1 MNESHNESRSES
13 HTESQNE
20 KQDMNFFSQLES
32 KFAEK
37 IIASNQI
44 ASNEIEIRIAAENLI
59 DVVTTLKEDEGLDFD
74 IMINVTAV
82 DYMDS
87 NFMSRPVTDR
97 FDLVYNF
104 LSIGKLNRLRIKVAV
119 SETQAEVQTLT
130 GLYESANFME
140 REVWDM
146 YGIKFKDHPDLRRI
160 LMYDEFEGHPLRKD
174 YPVQGKQPRVPMRHP
189 EVSNTARL
197 MQRPELVQI
206 KKSTPRAS

>member
-1 MNESHNESRSES
+1 MNESHSES
-13 HTESQNE
+13 HKE
-20 KQDMNFFSQLES
+20 KQDTNLLSELES

-37 IIASNQI
+37 IIANSQI
-44 ASNEIEIRIAAENLI
+44 ASNEVEIRIAAESLI
-59 DVVTTLKEDEGLDFD
+59 EVVTALKEDEGLDFD
-74 IMINVTAV
+74 ILINVTAV
-82 DYMDS
+82 DFMDS

-104 LSIGKLNRLRIKVAV
+104 LSIANLNRLRIKVAV

-146 YGIKFKDHPDLRRI
+146 YGIKFTDHPDLRRI

-206 KKSTPRAS
+206 KKSNTQAS

>member
-1 MNESHNESRSES
+1 
-13 HTESQNE
+13 
-20 KQDMNFFSQLES
+20 
-32 KFAEK
+32 
-37 IIASNQI
+37 
-44 ASNEIEIRIAAENLI
+44 
-59 DVVTTLKEDEGLDFD
+59 
-74 IMINVTAV
+74 
-82 DYMDS
+82 
-87 NFMSRPVTDR
+87 MSRPVTDR

-104 LSIGKLNRLRIKVAV
+104 LSIANLNRLRIKVAV

-146 YGIKFKDHPDLRRI
+146 YGIKFTDHPDLRRI

-206 KKSTPRAS
+206 KKSNTQAS

>member
-1 MNESHNESRSES
+1 VENQNIDLLSEL
-13 HTESQNE
+13 
-20 KQDMNFFSQLES
+20 KSQL
-32 KFAEK
+32 AER
-37 IIASNQI
+37 ILAANQI
-44 ASNEIEIRIAAENLI
+44 DHGEVEIRISAENLI
-59 DVVTTLKEDEGLDFD
+59 DVVTTLKEYSDFD
-74 IMINVTAV
+74 FDMLISVTAV

-104 LSIGKLNRLRIKVAV
+104 LSIGNFNRLLIKVAV
-119 SETQAEVQTLT
+119 SETKAEAPTLT

-146 YGIKFKDHPDLRRI
+146 YGIKFVDHPDLRRI

-174 YPVQGKQPRVPMRHP
+174 YPIQGKQPRVPLRHP

-206 KKSTPRAS
+206 NKAEKTTPKR

>member
-1 MNESHNESRSES
+1 MNESKEQKQDPNLL
-13 HTESQNE
+13 TKLESQ
-20 KQDMNFFSQLES
+20 
-32 KFAEK
+32 FAEK
-37 IIASNQI
+37 ILASSQI
-44 ASNEIEIRIAAENLI
+44 DSNEIEIRVAAESLI
-59 DVVTTLKEDEGLDFD
+59 EVVTALKEDPELAFD
-74 IMINVTAV
+74 VLINVTAV

-87 NFMSRPVTDR
+87 NFMSRPVTER

-104 LSIGKLNRLRIKVAV
+104 LSVDKLCRLRLKLAV
-119 SETQAEVQTLT
+119 SETQAEVSTLT

-174 YPVQGKQPRVPMRHP
+174 YPVQGKQPRIEMRHP

-197 MQRPELVQI
+197 MQRPDLVQI
-206 KKSTPRAS
+206 NKSKEANPKGLSN

>member
-74 IMINVTAV
+74 IMIHVTAV

-87 NFMSRPVTDR
+87 NFMSRPATDR

-119 SETQAEVQTLT
+119 SETQAELQTLT

-146 YGIKFKDHPDLRRI
+146 YGIKFKDCLLYTSPS
-160 LMYDEFEGHPLRKD
+160 
-174 YPVQGKQPRVPMRHP
+174 PRDGLLSRMP
-189 EVSNTARL
+189 SSAW
-197 MQRPELVQI
+197 
-206 KKSTPRAS
+206 KKKH